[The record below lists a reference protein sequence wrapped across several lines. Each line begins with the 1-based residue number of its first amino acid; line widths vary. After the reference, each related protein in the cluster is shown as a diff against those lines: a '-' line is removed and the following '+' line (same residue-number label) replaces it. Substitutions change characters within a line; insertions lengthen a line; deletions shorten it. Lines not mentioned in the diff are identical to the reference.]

1 MKPILFTLSA
11 VLLFAAASFAQNT
24 SVYTPTS
31 DKICKQQKS
40 GGDEHGDY
48 VGICPGTAGYK
59 IELIE
64 GDLRQTLNIILPNKK
79 KQELNLTS
87 FYSSFSAVGEKLE
100 WRLKKGVPVAIIAR
114 YNVADPEGVKKGIS
128 YLMVAKISKAES
140 CVTDV
145 VPPGA
150 KQNEDARKLADA
162 AISKPCKTNE

>member
-1 MKPILFTLSA
+1 MRSIFFVFSA
-11 VLLFAAASFAQNT
+11 VLLFTLASFAQNT

-31 DKICKQQKS
+31 DKICKANKS
-40 GGDEHGDY
+40 AEHGDY

-87 FYSSFSAVGEKLE
+87 FYSSFSAVGPKLE
-100 WRLKKGVPVAIIAR
+100 WRLKKGVPVALIAR
-114 YNVADPEGVKKGIS
+114 YDVADPEGIKKGIS
-128 YLMVAKISKAES
+128 YLMVAKISKAAS